1 MKTQVSALISV
12 LSFCLAACSSV
23 PAGGAKPGAAS
34 PPAEMTTRA
43 RVQLVVQLLDQ
54 GQEERALS
62 EIETVL
68 AVSPG
73 NAATIHLRNQVQSDP
88 QKMLGASYRAYTALP
103 GDTLSSLAR
112 THLGDAML
120 FYALS
125 QYNDL
130 PAPNRLMVGQ
140 SLKIPDKYPGAPK
153 SAFGTPGVSKPIEGA
168 RKVSSNDVGAARSL
182 RLQALEHLNK
192 GNADQAVVLLEQAAR
207 LDSSNKSISTDLARA
222 QRIRQTLQKP
232 D

>member
-1 MKTQVSALISV
+1 MKIHLVALSAV
-12 LSFCLAACSSV
+12 LALGLAACSSV
-23 PAGGAKPGAAS
+23 PAGAGKQDAAA
-34 PPAEMTTRA
+34 PAVEMTTRE

-62 EIETVL
+62 EIDAVL
-68 AVSPG
+68 AENPG
-73 NAATIHLRNQVQSDP
+73 NTVAINLRDQVQNDP
-88 QKMLGASYRAYTALP
+88 QKMLGASHKMYTVLP
-103 GDTLSSLAR
+103 GDTLSSLAK
-112 THLGDAML
+112 TYLGDAML

-153 SAFGTPGVSKPIEGA
+153 SAAVATTAPKTVETAQKAPP
-168 RKVSSNDVGAARSL
+168 KDVEAARSF
-182 RLQALEHLNK
+182 RLEALEYLNK
-192 GNADQAVVLLEQAAR
+192 GNADQAVALLEKAAQ
-207 LDSSNKSISTDLARA
+207 LDDGNPSISADLVRA
-222 QRIRQTLQKP
+222 QRIQQTLRKP